1 MAFDHPMSLSQPA
14 ARPSPADQLRRS
26 RVDSPDSFTTI
37 RCRKCISTFV
47 QTRASTSGLSS
58 PTESVAPHLLA
69 KTLRPILPW
78 VLFPSKI
85 PFFRWTPGVPGHT
98 AKVRWLDSLGA
109 SAALLSPRQVLD
121 SVGLAIRRVLIPPFV
136 HRFAADASLAE
147 APSPPVSAPPFPPPR
162 PRATIQDGCALSPEC
177 HLQESIRMGGCGITN
192 SRSKL
197 RLPPRS
203 RVCRD
208 STARERGVWTGSSRR
223 DTADLHGVIDVQRAF
238 RAETR
243 RPLFGRHRS
252 SDCRDV
258 LVQSPCQRWPTV
270 ERPFMTDQ
278 EGS

>member
-136 HRFAADASLAE
+136 HRFAADTSLAE
-147 APSPPVSAPPFPPPR
+147 APSPPVSACASPSPR
-162 PRATIQDGCALSPEC
+162 PESQSTGFSLAFTGMSPAGSLSEWGVAVSPALEASFEGRQGRAFTGLSPLASERFRPA
-177 HLQESIRMGGCGITN
+177 LRGATPLTFMGFLTFKE
-192 SRSKL
+192 RSEPEPKGPL
-197 RLPPRS
+197 SVGTGVPIATTPLCSPR
-203 RVCRD
+203 
-208 STARERGVWTGSSRR
+208 ANLG
-223 DTADLHGVIDVQRAF
+223 
-238 RAETR
+238 TR
-243 RPLFGRHRS
+243 
-252 SDCRDV
+252 
-258 LVQSPCQRWPTV
+258 
-270 ERPFMTDQ
+270 
-278 EGS
+278 